1 MDPDGDL
8 DLEALTV
15 LVPGSPPRPADAMDM
30 GEGLGDLDL
39 EALQVLAPPP
49 RVDRHGAAHM
59 AAMRQCLAKKRLERA
74 REEVNAEKNKAADA
88 MSLVAV
94 LAPSA
99 ARAAGLPVGKRLK
112 AGVDISAPL
121 GLALMRVAFAGSIRM
136 AAERQHTF
144 AYQTQATLCKAILE
158 RQAVGLPVIM
168 HVARSLSMA
177 GWTTVIG
184 FNFEQDAAQV
194 SFKSLGKQLEKRL
207 HEQLAAIDAG
217 RSGGRQHRGRFQ
229 AGACDSILNVSGSVS
244 IYAQRGEEKHF
255 RGFHWFLPPLA
266 VPDTKVSSLLSAL
279 RRTPP
284 WVGSITNEAVV
295 A

>member
-99 ARAAGLPVGKRLK
+99 ARAAGLPVRKRLK

-121 GLALMRVAFAGSIRM
+121 GLALMRVAFAVQPAWRRSGSTPSRTRHKRPC
-136 AAERQHTF
+136 AR
-144 AYQTQATLCKAILE
+144 
-158 RQAVGLPVIM
+158 
-168 HVARSLSMA
+168 RSLSVRRW
-177 GWTTVIG
+177 GC
-184 FNFEQDAAQV
+184 
-194 SFKSLGKQLEKRL
+194 
-207 HEQLAAIDAG
+207 
-217 RSGGRQHRGRFQ
+217 RSS
-229 AGACDSILNVSGSVS
+229 CM
-244 IYAQRGEEKHF
+244 
-255 RGFHWFLPPLA
+255 
-266 VPDTKVSSLLSAL
+266 
-279 RRTPP
+279 
-284 WVGSITNEAVV
+284 
-295 A
+295 